1 MAATNDNPLCLSAD
15 DVVYAIDRAVPPRL
29 RLAAPATVTIATLDA
44 RAGRLTRPEE
54 VEATAPDYRDRFPRA
69 NPATGP
75 IFVDDAEPGDVLSA
89 EILAID
95 LDARGYCLVKPRFGV
110 IADMVERPVARF
122 AEVRDGAIDF
132 AGVRLP
138 LRPMVGVIATAP
150 DGEPVGTAYVGRH
163 GGNLDCNLVA
173 VGATVHLPVRVPG
186 ALFYVGDVH
195 ATMGDGEVSG
205 SGLEIAARITLRLSL
220 RKGGATEWPWLET
233 ADRIVTLASAPT
245 FDDAAEAAV
254 RAMIP
259 RIMARH
265 GVSDTD
271 AYMLASIRGDLQV
284 NQACRSPI
292 DTSVRFEFPRL

>member
-1 MAATNDNPLCLSAD
+1 MTRIPPTLSAD
-15 DVVYAIDRAVPPRL
+15 DVVYAIDKAVPPRL
-29 RLAAPATVTIATLDA
+29 RLAAPAEVTVATLDA
-44 RAGRLTRPEE
+44 RAGRLTEPSQ
-54 VEATAPDYRDRFPRA
+54 VEATAPDYRDRFPKA

-75 IFVDDAEPGDVLSA
+75 IFVEGAEPGDALAV
-89 EILAID
+89 EILRID
-95 LDARGYCLVKPRFGV
+95 LGPRGYSLVKPGFGV

-150 DGEPVGTAYVGRH
+150 DGEPIGTAYVGRH
-163 GGNLDCNLVA
+163 GGNLDCNLIA
-173 VGATVHLPVRVPG
+173 AGATVHLPVRVPG

-205 SGLEIAARITLRLSL
+205 SGFEIAARVTLRLAL
-220 RKGGATEWPWLET
+220 EKGAATEWPWLET
-233 ADRIVTLASAPT
+233 ADTIVTLASAQK

-265 GVSDTD
+265 GVSETD
-271 AYMLASIRGDLQV
+271 AYMLASIRGDLRV

-292 DTSVRFEFPRL
+292 DTSVRFEFPKL

>member
-1 MAATNDNPLCLSAD
+1 MPETLSAE
-15 DVVYAIDRAVPPRL
+15 DVVYAIDKDVPPRL
-29 RLAAPATVTIATLDA
+29 RLVPPAEVTIATLDA

-54 VEATAPDYRDRFPRA
+54 VELTAPDYRDRFPRA

-75 IFVDDAEPGDVLSA
+75 IFVEGAEPGDVLTA
-89 EILAID
+89 EILRIA
-95 LDARGYCLVKPRFGV
+95 LDGRGYTLVKPDFGV
-110 IADMVERPVARF
+110 LRGVVERPVARF
-122 AEVRDGAIDF
+122 ADVTGGVIDF

-138 LRPMVGVIATAP
+138 LRPMIGVIATAP
-150 DGEPVGTAYVGRH
+150 DGDPVGTAYVGRH

-173 VGATVHLPVRVPG
+173 EGARVHLPVRVPG
-186 ALFYVGDVH
+186 ALFFIGDVH

-205 SGLEIAARITLRLSL
+205 SGFEIGARLTVKLTL

-233 ADRIVTLASAPT
+233 ADRIATLTSAPA
-245 FDDAAEAAV
+245 FDTAAEAAV

-259 RIMARH
+259 ILMDRH
-265 GVSDTD
+265 GVSETE
-271 AYMLASIRGDLQV
+271 AYMLASIRGDLRV

>member
-1 MAATNDNPLCLSAD
+1 MVATLSAD
-15 DVVYAIDRAVPPRL
+15 DVVYAIDKDVPPRL

-54 VEATAPDYRDRFPRA
+54 VEATAPDYRDRFPKA

-75 IFVDDAEPGDVLSA
+75 IFIEGAEPGDILSA
-89 EILAID
+89 EILRIE
-95 LDARGYCLVKPRFGV
+95 LGARGYTLVKPGFGV

-138 LRPMVGVIATAP
+138 VRPMVGVIATAP
-150 DGEPVGTAYVGRH
+150 DGDPVGTAYVGRH
-163 GGNLDCNLVA
+163 GGNIDCNLIA
-173 VGATVHLPVRVPG
+173 EGATVRLPVRVPG
-186 ALFYVGDVH
+186 ALFYIGDVH
-195 ATMGDGEVSG
+195 AVMGDGEVSG
-205 SGLEIAARITLRLSL
+205 SGFEIAARITVRLSL
-220 RKGGATEWPWLET
+220 ARGGATEWPWLET
-233 ADRIVTLASAPT
+233 ADTIATLASAPR

-259 RIMARH
+259 LIMARH
-265 GVSDTD
+265 GVSETD
-271 AYMLASIRGDLQV
+271 AYMLASIRGDLRA

-292 DTSVRFEFPRL
+292 DTSVRFEFPKL

>member
-1 MAATNDNPLCLSAD
+1 MTRVPPTLSAD
-15 DVVYAIDRAVPPRL
+15 DVVYAIDKAVPPRL
-29 RLAAPATVTIATLDA
+29 RLAAPAEVTVATLDA
-44 RAGRLTRPEE
+44 RAGRLTEPSQ
-54 VEATAPDYRDRFPRA
+54 VEATARDYRDRFPKA

-75 IFVDDAEPGDVLSA
+75 IFVEGAEPGDALAV
-89 EILAID
+89 EILRID
-95 LDARGYCLVKPRFGV
+95 LGPRGYSLVKPGFGV

-150 DGEPVGTAYVGRH
+150 DGEPIGTAYVGRH
-163 GGNLDCNLVA
+163 GGNLDCNLIA
-173 VGATVHLPVRVPG
+173 AGATVHLPVRVPG

-205 SGLEIAARITLRLSL
+205 SGFEIAARVTLRLVL
-220 RKGGATEWPWLET
+220 EKGAATEWPWLET
-233 ADRIVTLASAPT
+233 ADTIVTLASAQK

-265 GVSDTD
+265 GVSETD
-271 AYMLASIRGDLQV
+271 AYMLASIRGDLRV

-292 DTSVRFEFPRL
+292 DTSVRFEFPKL